1 MTSMTQQMVSEGARK
16 VAVVGGGAA
25 GMMAAISAA
34 EMGAE
39 VVLFEKNNRVGK
51 KLRITGKGRCNVT
64 NDCDLNAFLANVPS
78 NPRFLY
84 ASLTRFSTAD
94 TKAFF
99 EDLGVPLKTERGNR
113 VFPVSDRAGDIVE
126 ALSRKCRTSG
136 VQTVFK
142 RVQGI
147 AIEDGTVCGVRTSEG
162 ILPFD
167 AVIVCTGG
175 KSYPMTGSDGDGYRF
190 ATAAGHTVTELHP
203 SLVPLVAE
211 GKLCAS
217 MQGLSLKN
225 VSLRIKLSAT
235 GKTVYDDFGE
245 MLFTHY
251 GLTGPLV
258 LSASAHLSDIVP
270 GKYEA
275 HIDLKPALDEK
286 TLDLRLR
293 SDFEKYHNRDFINAL
308 DDLLP
313 QKMIEPFARLSGI
326 DLRKKVNSITR
337 EERERLV
344 HLFKD
349 ITVPLRGFRP
359 IDEAIITRGGVSVRE
374 IDPKTMQSKLVGGL
388 YFAGEII
395 DVDAYTGG
403 FNLQIAFSTAVVAGQ
418 SAAVE
423 EY

>member
-1 MTSMTQQMVSEGARK
+1 MTSMTQQMVSEGARR

-99 EDLGVPLKTERGNR
+99 ENLGVPLKTERGNR

-167 AVIVCTGG
+167 AV
-175 KSYPMTGSDGDGYRF
+175 
-190 ATAAGHTVTELHP
+190 TV
-203 SLVPLVAE
+203 
-211 GKLCAS
+211 
-217 MQGLSLKN
+217 
-225 VSLRIKLSAT
+225 
-235 GKTVYDDFGE
+235 
-245 MLFTHY
+245 
-251 GLTGPLV
+251 GP
-258 LSASAHLSDIVP
+258 
-270 GKYEA
+270 
-275 HIDLKPALDEK
+275 
-286 TLDLRLR
+286 
-293 SDFEKYHNRDFINAL
+293 
-308 DDLLP
+308 
-313 QKMIEPFARLSGI
+313 
-326 DLRKKVNSITR
+326 
-337 EERERLV
+337 
-344 HLFKD
+344 
-349 ITVPLRGFRP
+349 
-359 IDEAIITRGGVSVRE
+359 
-374 IDPKTMQSKLVGGL
+374 
-388 YFAGEII
+388 
-395 DVDAYTGG
+395 
-403 FNLQIAFSTAVVAGQ
+403 
-418 SAAVE
+418 AAVAKR
-423 EY
+423 